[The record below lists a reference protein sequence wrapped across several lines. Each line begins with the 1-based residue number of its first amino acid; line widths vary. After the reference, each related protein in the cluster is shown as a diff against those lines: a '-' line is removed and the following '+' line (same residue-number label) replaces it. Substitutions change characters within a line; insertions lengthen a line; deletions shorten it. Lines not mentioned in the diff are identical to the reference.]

1 MGWFDLEEA
10 DYRRIPI
17 LEHCEVSS
25 AIGEVA
31 TGDDGKPSLHVHAV
45 LGMRDGSM
53 RGGHLLERPRSAEA
67 GGRSARDARGPSAPE
82 ASGPWHRLDR
92 SGCIKSRPGHKL
104 SGSCLSGLSSPP
116 VLRVRKTPKKLPNA
130 TKSYP

>member
-10 DYRRIPI
+10 DNRRIPI

-53 RGGHLLERPRSAEA
+53 RGGHLLNGLVRPRLEVALLETPGA
-67 GGRSARDARGPSAPE
+67 LRRRKRRDRGIALID
-82 ASGPWHRLDR
+82 LD
-92 SGCIKSRPGHKL
+92 
-104 SGSCLSGLSSPP
+104 
-116 VLRVRKTPKKLPNA
+116 A
-130 TKSYP
+130 

>member
-31 TGDDGKPSLHVHAV
+31 TGDDGSLASTFMPYSACAMARCEADICWNGLVRPRLEVA
-45 LGMRDGSM
+45 
-53 RGGHLLERPRSAEA
+53 LLETPGALRR
-67 GGRSARDARGPSAPE
+67 RKRRDRGIALID
-82 ASGPWHRLDR
+82 LD
-92 SGCIKSRPGHKL
+92 
-104 SGSCLSGLSSPP
+104 
-116 VLRVRKTPKKLPNA
+116 A
-130 TKSYP
+130 